1 MRTGFHSAPRTIHG
15 VSGARCER
23 ARARRAM
30 SRANATPI
38 FAVNGATLCAD
49 TSGVLWQHIMSSPDI
64 ARVKA
69 MMMVCKSWRRH
80 VLENYQRPL
89 TVYRSIER
97 PLPKFLRVH
106 TLIMKSPSFAHPSPT
121 VFGEAIGKL
130 PALQHVDVSSC
141 AYTSQALN
149 HLVHHLGA
157 KLLTFKHENSHDQFP
172 TLDSFRAISRAP
184 SLKELSF
191 SFGTCGC
198 NTNWRNNGV
207 DAPPL
212 PTDALFVLNGHSAL
226 ETLTLD
232 FRGRHCFKVPPRL
245 PNLKTLSIKTSEYS
259 GFIWPQNMWQG
270 LSFRGLS
277 ASNSDK
283 HEPMPKL
290 ERVFIDDHVSNPRS
304 GLAACFITGWVSG
317 FHPDQKVSITVTHA
331 GSSSDIDN
339 ALLPWTCDNS
349 VAREFGDVPLR
360 SDYVGPLTN
369 YLVF

>member
-1 MRTGFHSAPRTIHG
+1 
-15 VSGARCER
+15 
-23 ARARRAM
+23 M

-49 TSGVLWQHIMSSPDI
+49 TSGVLWQHIMSSPDT
-64 ARVKA
+64 ARLKSMIV
-69 MMMVCKSWRRH
+69 VCKSWRRH

-89 TVYRSIER
+89 TVYRFLER
-97 PLPKFLRVH
+97 PLPKFLRVR
-106 TLIMKSPSFAHPSPT
+106 TLVMRSPAGSPSNTFFIE
-121 VFGEAIGKL
+121 VIRKL
-130 PALQHVDVSSC
+130 PALQHVDVTSC
-141 AYTSQALN
+141 AYSSGALEG
-149 HLVHHLGA
+149 LVQHLGTG
-157 KLLTFKHENSHDQFP
+157 LLTFKHENASLHDRYP
-172 TLDSFRAISRAP
+172 TLDCFRVISRAP

-198 NTNWRNNGV
+198 DTNWRNNGV

-212 PTDALFVLNGHSAL
+212 PTTALFVLNGHSAL

-245 PNLKTLSIKTSEYS
+245 PNLKKLSIKTSEYS
-259 GFIWPQNMWQG
+259 GFVWPQDMWQG
-270 LSFRGLS
+270 LSFLGLS
-277 ASNSDK
+277 GSNTDDK
-283 HEPMPKL
+283 HMPMPKL
-290 ERVFIDDHVSNPRS
+290 ERVFIDDHVSNPHS

-349 VAREFGDVPLR
+349 VALEFGDVPLR

-369 YLVF
+369 YSVF

>member
-1 MRTGFHSAPRTIHG
+1 MI
-15 VSGARCER
+15 
-23 ARARRAM
+23 
-30 SRANATPI
+30 
-38 FAVNGATLCAD
+38 
-49 TSGVLWQHIMSSPDI
+49 Q
-64 ARVKA
+64 
-69 MMMVCKSWRRH
+69 
-80 VLENYQRPL
+80 
-89 TVYRSIER
+89 
-97 PLPKFLRVH
+97 
-106 TLIMKSPSFAHPSPT
+106 
-121 VFGEAIGKL
+121 KL

-226 ETLTLD
+226 ESLTLD
-232 FRGRHCFKVPPRL
+232 FKGRHCFMVPPRL

-283 HEPMPKL
+283 HEPCPSSNASSSTTSQTHAVAL
-290 ERVFIDDHVSNPRS
+290 LRVSSPAGCRDSTQIE
-304 GLAACFITGWVSG
+304 T
-317 FHPDQKVSITVTHA
+317 SITVTHA

-349 VAREFGDVPLR
+349 VAEVRRRASALGLR
-360 SDYVGPLTN
+360 RA
-369 YLVF
+369 